1 MKSFFQQIVAL
12 ITGEPAPTAGFK
24 SLTERDL
31 IRMES
36 QIGAKLF
43 GPVPQGHRREFFC
56 LDEHTWVWY
65 EEWLDPATKKKQNVT
80 TRYEVHENG
89 ILKVQDGQPYQVV
102 EGDELRNLVT
112 AIQLYY
118 EQVARHI
125 YHYDPATGK
134 PLHPQPGTIKK

>member
-1 MKSFFQQIVAL
+1 MKNFFQQIASL
-12 ITGEPAPTAGFK
+12 FTGEPAGSAGFK
-24 SLTERDL
+24 GLTERDL

-43 GPVPQGHRREFFC
+43 GAVPAGHRREFFC

-65 EEWLDPATKKKQNVT
+65 EEWLDESKKKQSIT

-102 EGDELRNLVT
+102 EGEELRNLVT

-118 EQVARHI
+118 EQVVRHI
-125 YHYDPATGK
+125 YHFDPTTGK
-134 PLHPQPGTIKK
+134 PLTHQPATIKK